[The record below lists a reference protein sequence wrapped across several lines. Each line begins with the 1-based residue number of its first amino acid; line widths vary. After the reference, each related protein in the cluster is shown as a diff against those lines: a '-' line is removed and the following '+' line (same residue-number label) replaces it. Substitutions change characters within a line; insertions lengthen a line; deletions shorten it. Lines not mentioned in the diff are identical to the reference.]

1 MAIFGQTIS
10 GGNWG
15 STSASENP
23 ELYFAD
29 RTLTT
34 CWATAQ
40 TATNAFDDVVT
51 GAVSRIDAQSSADEL
66 VIDRANETASVEP
79 VVTIPTSV
87 NPTDVMALFD
97 TKYTELVA
105 LLVDK
110 FTTFQNTY
118 FPNEGANYAVAET
131 WITNAMNNP
140 DHGIPANVVAQ
151 MLTDVKSRAYADAA
165 VQSDAVLATFA
176 ARRFPL
182 PPGAAASAVLQISQ
196 KAQDSISESS
206 RALMMK
212 YIENMRFAVEN
223 TLSMREKAM
232 ASAIA
237 YINALASGPSM
248 ASGLVG
254 TGYDAQSKLI
264 SSAASFYNARTEASR
279 MVKQAEQ
286 FNVDRKFAKDEK
298 NVANDITL
306 MQDNV
311 KLLLVEAQA
320 LAQIATSLFNNLHVS
335 TSVSAAA

>member
-1 MAIFGQTIS
+1 MAIFPPDIVTERGAYSPATQ
-10 GGNWG
+10 
-15 STSASENP
+15 P

-29 RTLTT
+29 KTLEE
-34 CWATAQ
+34 CWKVAR
-40 TATNAFDDVVT
+40 TATNAFDDIIK
-51 GAVSRIDAQSSADEL
+51 GAVDRIDTQSEDDAL
-66 VIDRANETASVEP
+66 VVDRANETPVDEP
-79 VVTIPTSV
+79 IVSIPTTV
-87 NPTDVMALFD
+87 DPTAVMSLFE

-110 FTTFQNTY
+110 FTSFQSTY
-118 FPNEGANYAVAET
+118 FPNEGANYATAET
-131 WITNAMNNP
+131 WIADAMSNP
-140 DHGIPANVVAQ
+140 DHGIPAAVAAQ

-196 KAQDSISESS
+196 KAQDSVSESS

-212 YIENMRFAVEN
+212 YIENMRFAVERS
-223 TLSMREKAM
+223 LSMREKAM
-232 ASAIA
+232 GSAIA
-237 YINALASGPSM
+237 YINALASAPAM
-248 ASGLVG
+248 ASGVVG
-254 TGYDAQSKLI
+254 IGYDAQSKLI
-264 SSAASFYNARTEASR
+264 SSAASYYNARTEANKL
-279 MVKQAEQ
+279 VKQAEQ

-298 NVANDITL
+298 NVSNDMSL
-306 MQDNV
+306 AQENV

>member
-1 MAIFGQTIS
+1 MAIFPPRLEIGS
-10 GGNWG
+10 GFS
-15 STSASENP
+15 STTQP
-23 ELYFAD
+23 ELYFAQT
-29 RTLTT
+29 TLNT
-34 CWATAQ
+34 CWTTAQ
-40 TATNAFDDVVT
+40 TATNAFDGIVA
-51 GAVSRIDAQSSADEL
+51 GAVSRIDAQSLDDTL
-66 VIDRANETASVEP
+66 VVDRANETPVVEP
-79 VVTIPTSV
+79 VITIPTSV
-87 NPTDVMALFD
+87 DPTDVMSMFD

-105 LLVDK
+105 LLVEK

-140 DHGIPANVVAQ
+140 DHGIPAAVAAQ

-232 ASAIA
+232 GAAIA
-237 YINALASGPSM
+237 YINALASGPSL

-298 NVANDITL
+298 NVSNDIVL

-320 LAQIATSLFNNLHVS
+320 LAQVATSLFNNLHVS
-335 TSVSAAA
+335 TSVSASA

>member
-1 MAIFGQTIS
+1 MAIFANSESVGSYGS
-10 GGNWG
+10 GAPDN
-15 STSASENP
+15 
-23 ELYFAD
+23 LVFAY
-29 RTLTT
+29 RTLNTT
-34 CWATAQ
+34 WNLAK
-40 TATNAFDDVVT
+40 TATNAFDDIVT
-51 GAVSRIDAQSSADEL
+51 GAVSRIDAQSADDAL
-66 VIDRANETASVEP
+66 VIDRANETPVVEP

-87 NPTDVMALFD
+87 NPTDVMSLFD

-118 FPNEGANYAVAET
+118 FPNEGANYTVAET

-140 DHGIPANVVAQ
+140 DHGIPAAVFAQ
-151 MLTDVKSRAYADAA
+151 MLKDVKSRAYSDMA

-196 KAQDSISESS
+196 KAQDAISESS

-232 ASAIA
+232 GSAIA
-237 YINALASGPSM
+237 YINALASGPSL

-264 SSAASFYNARTEASR
+264 SATASYYNARTDASR
-279 MVKQAEQ
+279 MLKQAEQ
-286 FNVDRKFAKDEK
+286 FNVDRKFSKDEK
-298 NVANDITL
+298 NVQNDITL

-311 KLLLVEAQA
+311 KLLLTEAQA

-335 TSVSAAA
+335 SSVTV